1 MESMKPAILIH
12 GPTAS
17 GKTALS
23 VALAKQLDGE
33 VVNADSMQVYAD
45 LRIISARPATD
56 EMEGTPHH
64 LFGHV
69 AGRERYSTGRWLE
82 DAAATIADIERRG
95 KTPIIIG
102 GTGLYHMALIE
113 GLSDIPPVPE
123 DVRSEV
129 FAIKR
134 SEGAAGLYQRVMK
147 HDPETAE
154 RLGPNDGQRL
164 SRALEVFL
172 ATGQSISTFQGNRS
186 RPTLEE
192 GRWLGVAL
200 TPPRARLYAKI
211 DRRFEGMLMQG
222 AMEEARALLAQN
234 LASDLPAMKAHGVPG
249 LIAYLKGEM
258 TAEAAAEN
266 AKRDTRRY
274 AKRQFTWIGRQFPF
288 WPRIPSLKIEDR
300 LRVILSLYREV
311 DGL

>member
-1 MESMKPAILIH
+1 MKPAILIH

-23 VALAKQLDGE
+23 VALAERLNGE

-45 LRIISARPATD
+45 LNIISARPTPS
-56 EMEGTPHH
+56 EMNGTVHH
-64 LFGHV
+64 LFGHIP
-69 AGRERYSTGRWLE
+69 GRERYSTGRWLS
-82 DAAATIADIERRG
+82 DAASVIADIERRG

-102 GTGLYHMALIE
+102 GTGLYHMALVE
-113 GLSDIPPVPE
+113 GLSEIPPVPE

-129 FAIKR
+129 FALKR
-134 SEGAAGLYQRVMK
+134 NEGAAGLYQRLLK
-147 HDPETAE
+147 HDPDSAG

-164 SRALEVFL
+164 SRALEVYL
-172 ATGQSISTFQGNRS
+172 ATGQSIATFQGNRTK
-186 RPTLEE
+186 PTLEKD
-192 GRWLGVAL
+192 RWLGIAL

-211 DRRFEGMLMQG
+211 DRRFEGMLMEG

-234 LASDLPAMKAHGVPG
+234 LSPDLPAMKAHGVPG
-249 LIAYLKGEM
+249 LIAFLKGEM
-258 TAEAAAEN
+258 SAQAAAEN

-288 WPRIPSLKIEDR
+288 WPRVPSMKLDDR
-300 LRVILSLYREV
+300 LRVILS
-311 DGL
+311 

>member
-1 MESMKPAILIH
+1 MKPAILIH

-17 GKTALS
+17 GKTELS
-23 VALAKQLDGE
+23 VALAKRLDGE

-45 LRIISARPATD
+45 LRIISARPTPE
-56 EMEGTPHH
+56 EMQGTSHH

-69 AGRERYSTGRWLE
+69 PGHERYSTGRWLD
-82 DAAATIADIERRG
+82 DASAAIADIERRG

-129 FAIKR
+129 FALKR
-134 SEGAAGLYQRVMK
+134 SEGAPGLYQRLLK
-147 HDPETAE
+147 HDAETAD

-164 SRALEVFL
+164 ARALEVFL

-186 RPTLEE
+186 KPVLDE
-192 GRWLGVAL
+192 GRWLGIAL
-200 TPPRARLYAKI
+200 TPPRSKLYAKI

-222 AMEEARALLAQN
+222 AMEEAKGLMAQN
-234 LASDLPAMKAHGVPG
+234 LAEDLPVMKAHGIPC
-249 LIAYLKGEM
+249 LMAYLRGDL
-258 TAEAAAEN
+258 TAEAAAES

-288 WPRIPSLKIEDR
+288 WPRVPSMSLDDR
-300 LRVILSLYREV
+300 MRVILSLYREV
-311 DGL
+311 DGS